1 MIKKLLIAAVA
12 IVVLLIAAV
21 AIASFATKTELT
33 VTREITINR
42 PKADV
47 YNYVKLLKNQNEWG
61 PWYKKEPTMKQEF
74 RGTDGT
80 VGFVSYWNGT
90 NEQVGEGEQ
99 EIKKLVENER
109 MDTELRF
116 KRPFESKADAFLTLE
131 SAGDNQ
137 TKVKWGFN
145 TTMPRPMN
153 LMLLVIDM
161 DKEVGKDFADGL
173 ASLKAILEKPQ

>member
-1 MIKKLLIAAVA
+1 MIKKILIALVA
-12 IVVLLIAAV
+12 IVVLLVATV
-21 AIASFATKTELT
+21 AIASFATKTDCKIE
-33 VTREITINR
+33 REITINK

-109 MDTELRF
+109 VETELRF
-116 KRPFESKADAFLTLE
+116 KRPFESKADAFLILE
-131 SAGDNQ
+131 AVGENQ
-137 TKVKWGFN
+137 TKAKWGFATN
-145 TTMPRPMN
+145 MPRPLN
-153 LMLLVIDM
+153 VMLLVIDM

-173 ASLKAILEKPQ
+173 SSLKTIMEKQP